1 MAVLRRLESK
11 TQKRLQ
17 FVRERQLC
25 IQVDALPLQIN
36 PLHSNSS
43 YLLTYQ
49 HPQLADRTPL
59 LASTLCACKQN
70 LPTCGLRGPEP
81 LNSSPPLTEVE
92 SYKSIEYFRVKR
104 NPISSRRIPAPS
116 KSAHLPTV
124 VIAPC
129 KDLSLCSECQRKVIA
144 ARHCLHPLVRQPRDL
159 LGLVQV
165 AANVPVVAVRREP
178 RVE

>member
-81 LNSSPPLTEVE
+81 LNSSPPLTAVE

-104 NPISSRRIPAPS
+104 KIKQAGCLSQYSMKTQCLYSHKIPPIPAE
-116 KSAHLPTV
+116 HDT
-124 VIAPC
+124 
-129 KDLSLCSECQRKVIA
+129 
-144 ARHCLHPLVRQPRDL
+144 
-159 LGLVQV
+159 
-165 AANVPVVAVRREP
+165 
-178 RVE
+178 